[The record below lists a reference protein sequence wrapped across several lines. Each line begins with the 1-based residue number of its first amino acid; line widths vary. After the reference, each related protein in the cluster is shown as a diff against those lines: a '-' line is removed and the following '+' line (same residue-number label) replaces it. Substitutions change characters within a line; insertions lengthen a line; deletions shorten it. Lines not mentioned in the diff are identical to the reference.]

1 MIYRCTP
8 GFIHWHWIWKRKSK
22 HILNAF
28 VPMGGRFMGTK
39 MYKVTLVWE
48 PVGPVGYQTNPERR
62 HWSLPFFEWFGFYA
76 TWGLPWFTVVYQ
88 LLSSHPESFPTLGCG
103 DPCLGG
109 VPGTPLADSTWSKL
123 QDPAVLDV
131 FWCFWYLFLIRFSRD
146 TRYTMV
152 YRKQKASDPWLIH
165 LIPRSRQSTYGFQ
178 KLACE
183 YFAKGAWEQHQRL
196 GGVGRRFPLKSGL
209 CHQIAVLIGE
219 NAEELVDLK
228 GTRVPCFQTKPCCD
242 VSWPKWPHPATI
254 YWTLDLPTERTSSSE
269 NCPEFIRVPLS
280 DWIVLYP

>member
-76 TWGLPWFTVVYQ
+76 TWGLLWFTVVYQ
-88 LLSSHPESFPTLGCG
+88 LLSSHPESKFPTLGCG

-109 VPGTPLADSTWSKL
+109 GPGYAFGRFNLVKIA
-123 QDPAVLDV
+123 DPAVLDV

-219 NAEELVDLK
+219 MLKNWWIWRVPGYPVFRQNHVVMCLDQNDHIRLLYTGLWTFPLK
-228 GTRVPCFQTKPCCD
+228 GLLLWKLPRVHTCT
-242 VSWPKWPHPATI
+242 T
-254 YWTLDLPTERTSSSE
+254 
-269 NCPEFIRVPLS
+269 
-280 DWIVLYP
+280 